1 MLVLVIADLLRALCP
16 LLMPAR
22 GLTAS
27 GIGYPWMHR
36 KTAGNPSAMSFSS
49 RSSPCKSTIDP
60 SAGMPGQT
68 QRVEQEVQEQDMSE
82 DTEMHRLCVF
92 TSLSIMVF
100 DLTASIQVASAR
112 VKSIDCI
119 CFETKANKQTPAD
132 GIDSVRSLP

>member
-1 MLVLVIADLLRALCP
+1 MLVLVIADLLRVPCP
-16 LLMPAR
+16 QLEPAR

-27 GIGYPWMHR
+27 GIGYLCMHR
-36 KTAGNPSAMSFSS
+36 KTARNPSAMSFSS
-49 RSSPCKSTIDP
+49 RSSPWASTIDP

-100 DLTASIQVASAR
+100 D
-112 VKSIDCI
+112 
-119 CFETKANKQTPAD
+119 
-132 GIDSVRSLP
+132 